1 MMRFVFWRLL
11 MKRIK
16 VDYNYVMDKFVAGGL
31 SEEKLEEY
39 KEKAKLGLSRLLRMF
54 DDGQAGFIG
63 LPEQSTAPIKKFA
76 KEISG
81 KFNDLIVVGIGGSSL
96 GVETVCNAMLPF
108 GYNARSFAERGCFPR
123 VWVADNVDPSKI
135 SSILS
140 ECQPEDTF
148 VCIIT
153 KSGSTVE
160 TAANFGIIY
169 EWLTS
174 KVKNPKK
181 QICAI
186 TDPEK
191 GALRAMTNDKGFV
204 SFEVQPNVGGRFS
217 VLSPV
222 GLVPAAI
229 VGLDIDKLLE
239 GAKSVNKDNYEQIL
253 TLSAIYMYF
262 MDKGKNINVMMPY
275 SSRLISFADWYCQLW
290 GESLGKNKT
299 KDGKDTVF
307 GTTPVRATGT
317 IDQHSQV
324 QLYKEGPND
333 KVFTFV
339 EVLNH
344 DKDRKITSPYEA
356 YDYLNGHG
364 MGRLCNIELMGT
376 EAALKNAGKPSVKIS
391 LDIVDE
397 FTIGALFMIW
407 QYIVPVIGLA
417 CDIDP
422 FDQPGV
428 EEGKEYAYALLGRK
442 GYDATKAKFTEIYKK
457 QDDFIV

>member
-1 MMRFVFWRLL
+1 
-11 MKRIK
+11 MKRIR
-16 VDYNYVMDKFVAGGL
+16 VDYNYVMDKHVQGGL
-31 SEEKLEEY
+31 DDASMEQY
-39 KEKAKLGLSRLLRMF
+39 KEKAKIGLARLLHMF
-54 DDGQAGFIG
+54 DDGQAGFIN
-63 LPEQSTAPIKKFA
+63 LPKQDIAPIKKFA
-76 KEISG
+76 KEVSG

-96 GVETVCNAMLPF
+96 GVETLCNAMLTY

-123 VWVADNVDPSKI
+123 VWVADNVDPCKMT
-135 SSILS
+135 SILT

-160 TAANFGIIY
+160 TAANFSIIY
-169 EWLTS
+169 EWLSS
-174 KVKNPKK
+174 KVKDPKK

-191 GALRAMTNDKGFV
+191 GALRAMSREKGFIT
-204 SFEVQPNVGGRFS
+204 FNVQPNVGGRFS

-222 GLVPAAI
+222 GLIPAA
-229 VGLDIDKLLE
+229 VLGLDVEKLLE
-239 GAKSVNKDNYEQIL
+239 GAAFATKDNYEKVI
-253 TLSAIYMYF
+253 TMSAIYMYF
-262 MDKGKNINVMMPY
+262 MDHGKSINVMMPY

-290 GESLGKNKT
+290 GESLGKAKT
-299 KDGKDTVF
+299 KDGKEVFF

-324 QLYKEGPND
+324 QLYKEGPDD
-333 KVFTFV
+333 KVFTFI

-344 DKDRKITSPYEA
+344 DKDKKITSAYEA
-356 YDYLNGHG
+356 YNYLNGHTLG
-364 MGRLCNIELMGT
+364 QLCNVELMGT
-376 EAALKNAGKPSVKIS
+376 EAALKNAGRPSLKIS

-397 FTIGALFMIW
+397 FAIGALFMLW

-428 EEGKEYAYALLGRK
+428 EEGKDYAYAIMGRQ
-442 GYDATKAKFTEIYKK
+442 GYDSTKKKFEEIYKK
-457 QDDFIV
+457 QDDFII

>member
-1 MMRFVFWRLL
+1 
-11 MKRIK
+11 MKRIR
-16 VDYNYVMDKFVAGGL
+16 VDYNYVMDKYITGGL
-31 SEEKLEEY
+31 SEEQLEEY
-39 KEKAKLGLSRLLRMF
+39 KEKAKLGLSRLLRMY
-54 DDGQAGFIG
+54 DNGDAGFIG
-63 LPEQSTAPIKKFA
+63 LPSQSTAPLKKFA
-76 KEISG
+76 KEING

-135 SSILS
+135 NSILS

-160 TAANFGIIY
+160 TAANFGVIY
-169 EWLTS
+169 EWLTT

-191 GALRAMTNDKGFV
+191 GSLRAMANDKGFV

-229 VGLDIDKLLE
+229 LGLDIDKLLQ
-239 GAKSVNKDNYEQIL
+239 GAMSANKDGYEQIL

-275 SSRLISFADWYCQLW
+275 SSRLISFADWFCQLW
-290 GESLGKNKT
+290 GESLGKSKT
-299 KDGKDTVF
+299 KNGKEISF

-333 KVFTFV
+333 KVFTFI

-344 DKDRKITSPYEA
+344 DKDKKIVSPYEA
-356 YDYLNGHG
+356 YDYLNGHTLG
-364 MGRLCNIELMGT
+364 KLCNIELMGT
-376 EAALKNAGKPSVKIS
+376 EAALKTADRPSVKIS

-397 FTIGALFMIW
+397 YTIGALFMIW

-417 CDIDP
+417 YDIDP

-428 EEGKEYAYALLGRK
+428 EEGKDYAYSMLGRK
-442 GYDATKAKFTEIYKK
+442 GYDSTKAKLTEIYKK
-457 QDDFIV
+457 QNDFIV

>member
-1 MMRFVFWRLL
+1 

-16 VDYNYVMDKFVAGGL
+16 IDFNYAMDKYVGGGL
-31 SEEKLEEY
+31 TEDDLYAY
-39 KEKAKLGLSRLLRMF
+39 KERAKLGLSRLLNMF
-54 DDGQAGFIG
+54 DAGDAGFIS
-63 LPEQSTAPIKKFA
+63 LPAQDTTAIKKFA
-76 KEISG
+76 KDVSG
-81 KFNDLIVVGIGGSSL
+81 KFNDLVIVGIGGSSL
-96 GVETVCNAMLPF
+96 GVETLCTALLPY

-123 VWVADNVDPSKI
+123 VWVADNVDPCRMT
-135 SSILS
+135 SILS

-169 EWLTS
+169 EWLS
-174 KVKNPKK
+174 QKVQNPKK

-191 GALRAMTNDKGFV
+191 GALRAMANEK
-204 SFEVQPNVGGRFS
+204 SFESFSIQPNVGGRFS

-222 GLVPAAI
+222 GLIPAALLGMD
-229 VGLDIDKLLE
+229 VDKLLE
-239 GAKSVNKDNYEQIL
+239 GAAAVVKDNYEKIL

-262 MDKGKNINVMMPY
+262 MEHGKSINVMMSY

-290 GESLGKNKT
+290 AESLGKH
-299 KDGKDTVF
+299 KDKEGREVFF

-333 KVFTFV
+333 KFFTFI
-339 EVLNH
+339 EVLSH
-344 DKDRKITSPYEA
+344 DKDRKIASPYPA
-356 YDYLNGHG
+356 YDYLNGVTLG
-364 MGRLCNIELMGT
+364 SLCNIELKGT
-376 EAALKNAGKPSVKIS
+376 EAALKNAGRPSIKIS
-391 LDIVDE
+391 MDIVDE
-397 FTIGALFMIW
+397 ANIGSLFMLF
-407 QYIVPVIGLA
+407 QYIVPVIGLEKG
-417 CDIDP
+417 IDP
-422 FDQPGV
+422 FNQPGV
-428 EEGKEYAYALLGRK
+428 EEGKEYAYGLLGRDGFDGTRK
-442 GYDATKAKFTEIYKK
+442 KFEEIYKK